1 MQCEAKNS
9 TAATG
14 PASDTF
20 TKSVA
25 AWNGSP
31 TVYPR
36 EMTVAQVFEE
46 VVAAHRDFVAIVCGS
61 KQLTYGQLN
70 SRANRLAHHLRR
82 LGVGPEV
89 MVGCCLER
97 SLELI
102 VALIAVLKAGGG
114 YVPIDPQYPKER
126 FEFILADA
134 QTVVML
140 THRALASTSLA
151 QCPVPCFLLD
161 DDNKQTSDYS
171 DSNPTPVGSAD
182 SLAYVMYTSGSTGR
196 PKGVAVENRAI
207 VRLVRNTNYC
217 QFSTNEVF
225 LLFAPISFDAS
236 TFEIWGPL
244 LNGGRLVIMPPQAS
258 SLDDFGPR
266 NSRTSS
272 YEFSA
277 HCRTFSSHG

>member
-9 TAATG
+9 TAATA

-70 SRANRLAHHLRR
+70 LRANRLAHHLRR

-151 QCPVPCFLLD
+151 QCPVPCFL
-161 DDNKQTSDYS
+161 
-171 DSNPTPVGSAD
+171 
-182 SLAYVMYTSGSTGR
+182 TG
-196 PKGVAVENRAI
+196 
-207 VRLVRNTNYC
+207 
-217 QFSTNEVF
+217 
-225 LLFAPISFDAS
+225 
-236 TFEIWGPL
+236 
-244 LNGGRLVIMPPQAS
+244 
-258 SLDDFGPR
+258 
-266 NSRTSS
+266 
-272 YEFSA
+272 
-277 HCRTFSSHG
+277 